1 MFNAEKLLGGL
12 LLGGTRRKS
21 GLESLVTGGA
31 GMVILGVAMEAIEH
45 LMKKSETPSPGS
57 APPPPPG
64 SSSSPPPPPP
74 GGPASAPRPP
84 PQAATR
90 PAGASPLPP
99 PSAPTRE
106 EGAVLLIRAMIAAAN
121 ADGMIDQEERSRI
134 LRQLQRLNLTPEEQ
148 SFIVQELLAPASLEA
163 IVGKV
168 RTSDVAKQ
176 VYAVSLLAI
185 EVDTVAE
192 RTYMKTLA
200 ERLGLDETS
209 IREIHQRLG
218 MPGRI

>member
-12 LLGGTRRKS
+12 LLGGTRRRG
-21 GLESLVTGGA
+21 GLESLVIGGA

-45 LMKKSETPSPGS
+45 LMKKSDTPSPG
-57 APPPPPG
+57 APPPPPPG
-64 SSSSPPPPPP
+64 SSSAPPPPRS
-74 GGPASAPRPP
+74 GPASAPPSPP
-84 PQAATR
+84 PAAPR
-90 PAGASPLPP
+90 PAGATPSPPA
-99 PSAPTRE
+99 SAPTRE

-121 ADGMIDQEERSRI
+121 ADGMIDQEERRRI
-134 LRQLQRLNLTPEEQ
+134 LGELQRLNLTPEEQ

-185 EVDTVAE
+185 EVDTDAE
-192 RTYMKTLA
+192 RAYMKTLA

-218 MPGRI
+218 IQERE